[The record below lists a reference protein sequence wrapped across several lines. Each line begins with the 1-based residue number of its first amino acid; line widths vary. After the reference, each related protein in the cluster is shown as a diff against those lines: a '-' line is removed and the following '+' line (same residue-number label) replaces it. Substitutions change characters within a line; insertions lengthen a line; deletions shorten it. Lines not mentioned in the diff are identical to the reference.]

1 VLEAVAVGVV
11 AGLAAGMLGVG
22 GGALIVPG
30 LVVFLGLSQVEAEA
44 TSLLAIVPT
53 ALVGAWRQHRYGNLR
68 LHDGLGVGLLAVGGA
83 VAGVVLA
90 NVLPVRALELAFA
103 ALLVIVAARLARTAV
118 RGEAARRSGAQFL
131 RGWRTRRR

>member
-1 VLEAVAVGVV
+1 MLEAVGVGLV

-53 ALVGAWRQHRYGNLR
+53 ALVGAWRQHRYGNVR
-68 LHDGLGVGLLAVGGA
+68 LHDGLRLGVLAVGGA
-83 VAGVVLA
+83 IVGVVLA
-90 NVLPVRALELAFA
+90 NILPVRALEFAFA
-103 ALLVIVAARLARTAV
+103 ALLVIVAARLARDA
-118 RGEAARRSGAQFL
+118 L
-131 RGWRTRRR
+131 RPAEGSA

>member
-1 VLEAVAVGVV
+1 MFEAVGVGLV

-53 ALVGAWRQHRYGNLR
+53 ALVGAWRQHRYGNVR
-68 LHDGLGVGLLAVGGA
+68 LHDGLRLGVLAVSGA
-83 VAGVVLA
+83 IVGVVLA
-90 NVLPVRALELAFA
+90 NILPVRALELAFA
-103 ALLVIVAARLARTAV
+103 ALLVVVAARLARDAL
-118 RGEAARRSGAQFL
+118 RSAPESA
-131 RGWRTRRR
+131 